1 MTDDEL
7 MREVE
12 KTKDRA
18 MNAQAER
25 TRYLGEFKERII
37 VALTKDQ
44 VSENEMYIEVINAMK
59 NKEATKMIFSRDI
72 EFKKIE
78 RYIKEAE
85 KAKIQHKAVDGL
97 LYQGNIGLIVAA
109 DDALKTP
116 VANMFVMN
124 IEDKFNAKKLDKIYY
139 QSFNKK
145 ICKFH
150 LNVIKEEL
158 PEYVNEYKEI
168 SFTDSLFG
176 MKCPICEKLG
186 GKNRG

>member
-25 TRYLGEFKERII
+25 TRYLGEFKERVI
-37 VALTKDQ
+37 VALTKEQALED
-44 VSENEMYIEVINAMK
+44 EMYIEVINAMK
-59 NKEATKMIFSRDI
+59 NKEATKMVFSRDV
-72 EFKKIE
+72 EFKKIQ

-85 KAKIQHKAVDGL
+85 KYKIQHKAVDGL

-109 DDALKTP
+109 DDALKMP
-116 VANMFVMN
+116 VENIFVMN
-124 IEDKFNAKKLDKIYY
+124 IEDKFNAKKLNKIYY

-150 LNVIKEEL
+150 LNVIREEL
-158 PEYVNEYKEI
+158 PEYSNEYEEI
-168 SFTDSLFG
+168 SFVDSLFG